1 MRVLLDTHAFLWWID
16 QHQRLTAT
24 ARDAIADSQTEVFVS
39 VVNVWEIVIKAKIGR
54 FTMPGDL
61 ASFLHQQITTNYF
74 QILPVEM
81 AHALKVYDLAD
92 HPDHKDPFDRLLVA
106 QALSEDMAL
115 ISNDADLDHYGIE
128 RIW

>member
-16 QHQRLTAT
+16 QHQRLTTT

-54 FTMPGDL
+54 IKMPDDL
-61 ASFLHQQITTNYF
+61 ASFLNRQITINYF
-74 QILPVEM
+74 QILPVELT
-81 AHALKVYDLAD
+81 HALKVYDLAD
-92 HPDHKDPFDRLLVA
+92 HAAHKDPFDRLLVA
-106 QALSEDMAL
+106 QALAEDMAL
-115 ISNDADLDHYGIE
+115 ISNDAHLDHYGVE

>member
-1 MRVLLDTHAFLWWID
+1 MRVLLDTHAFLWWIN
-16 QHQRLTAT
+16 QHQRLTPK
-24 ARDAIADSQTEVFVS
+24 ARNAIADNQTDAFVS

-61 ASFLHQQITTNYF
+61 APFLNRQITTNNF

-92 HPDHKDPFDRLLVA
+92 HPAHKDPFDRLLVA
-106 QALSEDMAL
+106 QALCEEMAL
-115 ISNDADLDHYGIE
+115 ISNDAHLDHYGIE